1 MLLISVRACCH
12 LPPVISL
19 SLLFIVYFQQYS
31 LQPPCIHLLL
41 IRQKKIATIV
51 LRTSQGSWPQSSVC
65 AINFRACLPS
75 PVYCNFFFFVIKYL
89 FLTMQS
95 ITALHPLAFGRQKKS
110 RRLKRAKNV
119 KEVGP
124 SPADGPLRP
133 IVCCTT
139 QQHNRQ
145 VRAGR
150 GVNLAGF
157 DWGVGCR
164 LVD

>member
-1 MLLISVRACCH
+1 MLQATCHCPQISLGAFVLVLLHFTIYLLISVRACRR
-12 LPPVISL
+12 LPPVISFSL
-19 SLLFIVYFQQYS
+19 LLLFIFNNAVYNRLASTCFWQA
-31 LQPPCIHLLL
+31 
-41 IRQKKIATIV
+41 KKIAIIETC
-51 LRTSQGSWPQSSVC
+51 QE
-65 AINFRACLPS
+65 
-75 PVYCNFFFFVIKYL
+75 
-89 FLTMQS
+89 
-95 ITALHPLAFGRQKKS
+95 
-110 RRLKRAKNV
+110 RR

-157 DWGVGCR
+157 D
-164 LVD
+164 

>member
-1 MLLISVRACCH
+1 
-12 LPPVISL
+12 
-19 SLLFIVYFQQYS
+19 
-31 LQPPCIHLLL
+31 
-41 IRQKKIATIV
+41 
-51 LRTSQGSWPQSSVC
+51 
-65 AINFRACLPS
+65 
-75 PVYCNFFFFVIKYL
+75 
-89 FLTMQS
+89 MQS
-95 ITALHPLAFGRQKKS
+95 ITALHPLAFGRQKKLAIIETCQE
-110 RRLKRAKNV
+110 RR

-157 DWGVGCR
+157 D
-164 LVD
+164 

>member
-1 MLLISVRACCH
+1 
-12 LPPVISL
+12 
-19 SLLFIVYFQQYS
+19 LFIFNNAVYN
-31 LQPPCIHLLL
+31 
-41 IRQKKIATIV
+41 R
-51 LRTSQGSWPQSSVC
+51 
-65 AINFRACLPS
+65 
-75 PVYCNFFFFVIKYL
+75 
-89 FLTMQS
+89 
-95 ITALHPLAFGRQKKS
+95 LASTCFWQAKKKS
-110 RRLKRAKNV
+110 RRLKRAKNA

-150 GVNLAGF
+150 GVNLTGF

-164 LVD
+164 LIGFVFVFVCFFVCMHVWLVGQLID